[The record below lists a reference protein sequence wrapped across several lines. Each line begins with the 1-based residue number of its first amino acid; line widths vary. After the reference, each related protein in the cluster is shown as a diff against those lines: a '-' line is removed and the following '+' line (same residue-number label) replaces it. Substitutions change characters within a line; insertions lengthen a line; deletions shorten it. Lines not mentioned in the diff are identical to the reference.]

1 MDVKKYGEKIAG
13 ALLDTATDEFVNTG
27 NTAVR
32 TAVRTV
38 LNDTKDWIAA
48 RYNGF
53 KAPAQNSESPE
64 ERLKI
69 LQEELERDNHYI
81 SIGMEKKEI
90 AIMWAMMKLGY
101 SREETDKI
109 LDTANQ
115 AYNPKN
121 DEGDEAD

>member
-1 MDVKKYGEKIAG
+1 M
-13 ALLDTATDEFVNTG
+13 NTG

-38 LNDTKDWIAA
+38 LNDIKEWIAA
-48 RYNGF
+48 RYNEF

-64 ERLKI
+64 ERLKR
-69 LQEELERDNHYI
+69 LQAELERDNHYI

-121 DEGDEAD
+121 DEGDETD

>member
-1 MDVKKYGEKIAG
+1 MDVKKHGEKILDE
-13 ALLDTATDEFVNTG
+13 LLDTATNEFVNTG
-27 NTAVR
+27 N

-38 LNDTKDWIAA
+38 LNDTKDWIAT
-48 RYNGF
+48 RYNEF

-64 ERLKI
+64 ERLKR
-69 LQEELERDNHYI
+69 LQAELERDNHYI

-109 LDTANQ
+109 LDAANQ

>member
-13 ALLDTATDEFVNTG
+13 ALLDTATDDIITHSNAGVH
-27 NTAVR
+27 AI
-32 TAVRTV
+32 
-38 LNDTKDWIAA
+38 LHDLKDWIVA
-48 RYNGF
+48 RYNEF
-53 KAPAQNSESPE
+53 KAPAASSESPE
-64 ERLKI
+64 EQLKRL
-69 LQEELERDNHYI
+69 QAELERDNHYI

-121 DEGDEAD
+121 DEGDETD

>member
-38 LNDTKDWIAA
+38 LNDTKDWLAA
-48 RYNGF
+48 RYNEF

-64 ERLKI
+64 EQLKRL
-69 LQEELERDNHYI
+69 QAELERDNYYI

-115 AYNPKN
+115 AYNQKN
-121 DEGDEAD
+121 DEGDETD